1 MEPASEVIAR
11 LAACK
16 TCGYH
21 AGSPDA
27 SEPVA
32 LSALA
37 LLAADQQPRAVEL
50 LDWLIAR
57 QNADGSL
64 GIDAHHATPGWPTGW
79 AVVAWSAAQHGPAA
93 DPRYADAIRRA
104 MSWVESVQGQI
115 LEHSAEL
122 GHDTVIRGWPWVD
135 GTHAWAEP
143 TAINLLALKHSG
155 RSDHPR
161 AREAVRLLH
170 DRLLPSGGANY
181 GNTVV
186 FGQELRAHVQPT
198 GLCLLALSGEVDPS
212 GRTQK
217 SLAFLSAAMNER
229 TTTESLCY
237 ALVGLAAHHRTPVAA
252 SELLA
257 ASTARTLK
265 RDPAAYKLALLALA
279 AAGDKSPLMPRSRE
293 VVRR

>member
-11 LAACK
+11 LAACQ
-16 TCGYH
+16 TFGYH
-21 AGSPDA
+21 ADAPNA

-37 LLAADQQPRAVEL
+37 LLEADQQPRAVEL
-50 LDWLIAR
+50 LDWLLAR
-57 QNADGSL
+57 QNSDGSL
-64 GIDAHHATPGWPTGW
+64 GIDADNATPGWPTGW
-79 AVVAWSAAQHGPAA
+79 AVVAWHAAQQGPVA
-93 DPRYADAIRRA
+93 DVRYAQAIERA
-104 MSWVESVQGQI
+104 MTWVESIQGQI
-115 LEHSAEL
+115 LEHATEL
-122 GHDTVIRGWPWVD
+122 GHDTLIRGWPWVD

-143 TAINLLALKHSG
+143 TAMNLLALKHSG
-155 RSDHPR
+155 RDEHPR

-198 GLCLLALSGEVDPS
+198 GLCLLALAGEADPS

-217 SLAFLSAAMNER
+217 SLAFLSAALNER

-237 ALVGLAAHHRTPVAA
+237 ALLGLTAHHRTPVEATA
-252 SELLA
+252 LLA
-257 ASTARTLK
+257 ASTERTLK

-279 AAGDKSPLMPRSRE
+279 AAGRKSPLIPQSRE
-293 VVRR
+293 AAA